1 MTDLGQPMMEHRAE
15 RRLRAYHAALATIGL
30 LAGGG
35 LTIIGLARWEFA
47 LRTYGP
53 AVVLRWGGPWLIVGS
68 ILFTVGLAGA
78 TWLIRWNW
86 IRVTTFQ
93 NGLQV
98 RGRKRERTIPW
109 GDIQGVLVS
118 GVRYGMLGLAWGSR
132 SRLLL
137 DLNGGQRV
145 QFTDTLVGLSELT
158 SLVKRRTYPR
168 LLTEFTASL
177 RDGQPIPFGPLSLR
191 PEGVQLG
198 RRKVAWPEVASAELR
213 QGRVLIRLRKQGAP
227 LRMSA
232 GKLPNVEICLQL
244 VQHYAAQAAP
254 RTS

>member
-15 RRLRAYHAALATIGL
+15 RRLRAFNVAMASGGL
-30 LAGGG
+30 LAGGA
-35 LTIIGLARWEFA
+35 LTIVGLVRWEFA

-53 AVVLRWGGPWLIVGS
+53 AVVLRWSGPWLIFGSLLLLMGLVG
-68 ILFTVGLAGA
+68 TG
-78 TWLIRWNW
+78 WLIRWNW
-86 IRVTTFQ
+86 LRVTTFQ

-98 RGRKRERTIPW
+98 HGRKRLRTIAW
-109 GDIQGVLVS
+109 GDIRGVLVS
-118 GVRYGMLGLAWGSR
+118 GVRYGMFGLAWGSR
-132 SRLLL
+132 STLRL
-137 DLNGGQRV
+137 DLNGDQRV
-145 QFTDTLVGLSELT
+145 QFTDTLVGLSQLT

-198 RRKVAWPEVASAELR
+198 RRRVAWPDIESAELR
-213 QGRVLIRLRKQGAP
+213 QGRVLIKLRKPGSP

-232 GKLPNVEICLQL
+232 GRLPNVEICLQL
-244 VQHYAAQAAP
+244 MQHYAAQAAP
-254 RTS
+254 PRS

>member
-1 MTDLGQPMMEHRAE
+1 MSELGQPMMEHRAE
-15 RRLRAYHAALATIGL
+15 RRRRTLNAGMAVGGL
-30 LAGGG
+30 LVGGA
-35 LTIIGLARWEFA
+35 LTIVGLVRWEFA

-53 AVVLRWGGPWLIVGS
+53 AVVLRWGGPWLIFG
-68 ILFTVGLAGA
+68 ILLLLIGLTG
-78 TWLIRWNW
+78 TGWLIRWNW
-86 IRVTTFQ
+86 LRVTTFQ

-98 RGRKRERTIPW
+98 QGRKRLRTIAW
-109 GDIQGVLVS
+109 GDIRGVLVS

-132 SRLLL
+132 SRLQL
-137 DLNGGQRV
+137 DLNGDQRV
-145 QFTDTLVGLSELT
+145 QFTDTLVGLSQLT

-198 RRKVAWPEVASAELR
+198 RRRVTWPDIESAEL
-213 QGRVLIRLRKQGAP
+213 QAGRVVIKLRTPGAP
-227 LRMSA
+227 LRLSA
-232 GKLPNVEICLQL
+232 GRLPNVEICLQL

-254 RTS
+254 RS

>member
-15 RRLRAYHAALATIGL
+15 RRLRVFHTAMAIGGL

-35 LTIIGLARWEFA
+35 LTILGLARWEFA
-47 LRTYGP
+47 LRTFGP
-53 AVVLRWGGPWLIVGS
+53 AVVLRWSGPWLVFGTLLLLI
-68 ILFTVGLAGA
+68 GLAG
-78 TWLIRWNW
+78 TGWLIRWNW
-86 IRVTTFQ
+86 LRVTTFQ
-93 NGLQV
+93 NGLEVQ
-98 RGRKRERTIPW
+98 GRRRLRTIPW
-109 GDIQGVLVS
+109 GDIRGVLVS

-132 SRLLL
+132 SSLRL

-145 QFTDTLVGLSELT
+145 QFTDTLVGLSQLT

-168 LLTEFTASL
+168 LLTESTASL

-198 RRKVAWPEVASAELR
+198 RRRVVWPEVESAELR
-213 QGRVLIRLRKQGAP
+213 QGRVVIKLRKPGAP
-227 LRMSA
+227 LRLSA

-244 VQHYAAQAAP
+244 IQHYAAQAAP
-254 RTS
+254 PPS

>member
-1 MTDLGQPMMEHRAE
+1 MTELGQPMMEHRAE
-15 RRLRAYHAALATIGL
+15 RRLRTFNAAAAVGGL
-30 LAGGG
+30 LAGGA
-35 LTIIGLARWEFA
+35 LTIVGLARGEFA

-53 AVVLRWGGPWLIVGS
+53 AVVLRWSGAWLIFGMLLLILGVRGS
-68 ILFTVGLAGA
+68 A
-78 TWLIRWNW
+78 WLIRWNW
-86 IRVTTFQ
+86 LRVTTFQ

-98 RGRKRERTIPW
+98 HGRKRARTIAW
-109 GDIQGVLVS
+109 NDIRGVLVS

-132 SRLLL
+132 STLRLELIG
-137 DLNGGQRV
+137 NQRV
-145 QFTDTLVGLSELT
+145 QFTDTLVGLSQLT

-177 RDGQPIPFGPLSLR
+177 RNGQPIPFGPLSLR

-198 RRKVAWPEVASAELR
+198 RRRVAWPDIESAELR
-213 QGRVLIRLRKQGAP
+213 QGRVLIKLRKSDAP
-227 LRMSA
+227 LRLSA

-254 RTS
+254 RS